1 MDEQFKKALTSYI
14 KSMDA
19 FTFTSSNYV
28 WDESVFIGPDR
39 QVKHDNM
46 WVTSKRNERTWY
58 DFYVTRFRIGYS
70 VRQEF
75 RDQRNLR
82 GHLGFQ
88 TYAVRRNA
96 QGQLAYDVRGK
107 PLRTLSEAKD
117 FVAVLVRLEQT

>member
-1 MDEQFKKALTSYI
+1 MGKTI
-14 KSMDA
+14 KIDLENWHTFS
-19 FTFTSSNYV
+19 FTQSHYV
-28 WDESVFIGPDR
+28 WDESVFAYPAQG
-39 QVKHDNM
+39 VKHDNM
-46 WVTSKRNERTWY
+46 WTTTKRNDRLWY
-58 DFYVTRFRIGYS
+58 DYYLTRFNLAYT

-82 GHLGFQ
+82 GHIGFQ

-107 PLRTLSEAKD
+107 PLNTLQQAKD